1 MGVLSEVFVATHAEA
16 LERAAV
22 LDSGA
27 VPVSVPHIELT
38 QVGPHELEALGEAAA
53 RQVRFGRGD
62 LEVAE
67 VDLAYESLHRLSP
80 FMAEVLVELAG
91 SDEEDA
97 VRDVAVEWA
106 ETMDPVP
113 AGDLVPVVRATAE
126 LAVTARD
133 SGRDLYVWTREV

>member
-1 MGVLSEVFVATHAEA
+1 MGMLSEVFVATHAEA
-16 LERAAV
+16 VERATV

-27 VPVSVPHIELT
+27 VPVAVPHIELPE
-38 QVGPHELEALGEAAA
+38 VGPHDLEALGEAAT

-67 VDLAYESLHRLSP
+67 VDLAHESLFRLPP

-97 VRDVAVEWA
+97 VRDVAVAWA
-106 ETMDPVP
+106 ETMEGVP

-133 SGRDLYVWTREV
+133 AEKDLYVWTREV